1 MRVHTKFGE
10 FPLVPRGLQLLWLDG
25 RAVKVSR
32 IAMIA
37 LSGIL
42 TVSPLAACVFL
53 GALNLQAQQRRVF
66 RGEITAGDATGR
78 YALSNDEN
86 KMPYRLDDQANAA
99 AFLGKRVL
107 VVGALDET
115 TDTILVSY
123 MMAALPTAVM
133 KAVLVN
139 VDCYDCPGEM
149 AAAKKAGLR
158 AIGNW
163 KRFYLAPDPRRADL
177 IFLFSAA
184 PYPGDYLT
192 RDRPPARPV
201 PVKVTYL
208 NVIDPR
214 TGQSLWV
221 DSRPWGSF
229 FVGAA
234 ASDLISQFR
243 AQVDA
248 QEGRVASLL
257 AFDADQHRKA
267 PPNLGK

>member
-1 MRVHTKFGE
+1 VKA
-10 FPLVPRGLQLLWLDG
+10 PRI
-25 RAVKVSR
+25 S
-32 IAMIA
+32 MIA
-37 LSGIL
+37 LLGIL
-42 TVSPLAACVFL
+42 MVPPLAACVLF

-66 RGEITAGDATGR
+66 RGEITAGNSSGR
-78 YALSNDEN
+78 YLLSNSEN

-99 AFLGKRVL
+99 AFLGKPVL

-123 MMAALPTAVM
+123 IVAVLPPKVM

-139 VDCYDCPGEM
+139 VDCYDCPREM
-149 AAAKKAGLR
+149 AAAKKAGLL

-177 IFLFSAA
+177 VFLLSAA

-192 RDRPPARPV
+192 RDRPPARSV
-201 PVKVTYL
+201 PLKVTYL

-214 TGQSLWV
+214 TGESLWV
-221 DSRPWGSF
+221 DSRPWGSW
-229 FVGAA
+229 FVGDA
-234 ASDLISQFR
+234 ASDLIDQFR

-267 PPNLGK
+267 PSNLGK